1 VGRSARG
8 GGNRPRRGLALVG
21 LVLALGIGGVAAYN
35 AARPVEDPWKS
46 A

>member
-1 VGRSARG
+1 VL
-8 GGNRPRRGLALVG
+8 PRAM
-21 LVLALGIGGVAAYN
+21 AGVAAYN

>member
-1 VGRSARG
+1 VLGVFGWG
-8 GGNRPRRGLALVG
+8 GW
-21 LVLALGIGGVAAYN
+21 VLALGIGGVAAYN